1 MEVTVALETV
11 DKYVALARTLLQ
23 DTYDGPYR
31 YSDAELAIGLSLA
44 LQETR
49 RIRPDLFLNKSV
61 QTFTTNDATVVN
73 MDEMYRVPLVYY
85 MCGHVQLRDNEEVQD
100 QRAAAFFGLFHA
112 KMTTVA

>member
-1 MEVTVALETV
+1 MALETV
-11 DKYVALARTLLQ
+11 DKYVSLARTLLQ

-31 YSDAELAIGLSLA
+31 YSDAELVLGLSLA

-49 RIRPDLFLNKSV
+49 RLRADLFLNKSV
-61 QTFTTNDATVVN
+61 QTFTVNDTTVVN

-100 QRAAAFFGLFHA
+100 QRAAAFFGLFNS
-112 KMTTVA
+112 KLVTVA